1 MPAVLLR
8 IAIFS
13 FHCHSGAVLS
23 ACPVSSQDLH
33 GCLGWLEEVRVL
45 LDGQVGPA
53 HGVNAGTDLDALMR
67 LENEEFGVPYRLG
80 ALK

>member
-1 MPAVLLR
+1 M
-8 IAIFS
+8 
-13 FHCHSGAVLS
+13 
-23 ACPVSSQDLH
+23 
-33 GCLGWLEEVRVL
+33 RVL